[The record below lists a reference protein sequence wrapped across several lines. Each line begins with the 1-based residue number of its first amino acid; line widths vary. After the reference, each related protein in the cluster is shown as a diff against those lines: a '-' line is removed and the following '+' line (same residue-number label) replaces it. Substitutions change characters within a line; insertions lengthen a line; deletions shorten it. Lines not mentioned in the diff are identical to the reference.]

1 MELCNPGDK
10 GELSLPPGLQ
20 QGQFEFTALSF
31 VAPENVQFRYQLEG
45 LDENWV
51 DAGTRRVA
59 TYTHPPP
66 GHYRFKVMACNNDGV
81 WNTIGDTLPV
91 AFAPY
96 FWETVWFK
104 LTVMLI
110 SFMALCGGV
119 VLVLRRRH
127 RVEVQRLEHQRALE
141 LERTRIARDLH
152 DDMGVGLTEIGLLG
166 DLAGTT
172 SGLPEG
178 SRERLQEIT
187 GRARSLAASLDEIV
201 WAINPA
207 NDTSQSLVEYF
218 FEYAQKLL
226 GRAGIR
232 CRLRVNE
239 PMAAGN
245 LNAED
250 RHEVFHAFKE
260 ALNNVIRHSGATEV
274 QVSMEAAAGELVIR
288 VIDNGHG
295 FVSPGGVG
303 ARDGLV
309 GMRAR
314 LQRLR
319 GRCEIDGASGGGT
332 TITFVIPLQL
342 KE

>member
-1 MELCNPGDK
+1 VFIERVVADGQTFAVYQAPRAPSATNEAAPMELCNPGDK

-119 VLVLRRRH
+119 VLVRSCGHDQRPAGRQPGAIAGDNRSRQIASRLARRNC
-127 RVEVQRLEHQRALE
+127 
-141 LERTRIARDLH
+141 
-152 DDMGVGLTEIGLLG
+152 LG
-166 DLAGTT
+166 DQSRQRHFAVAG
-172 SGLPEG
+172 G
-178 SRERLQEIT
+178 I
-187 GRARSLAASLDEIV
+187 
-201 WAINPA
+201 
-207 NDTSQSLVEYF
+207 F
-218 FEYAQKLL
+218 F
-226 GRAGIR
+226 
-232 CRLRVNE
+232 
-239 PMAAGN
+239 
-245 LNAED
+245 
-250 RHEVFHAFKE
+250 
-260 ALNNVIRHSGATEV
+260 
-274 QVSMEAAAGELVIR
+274 
-288 VIDNGHG
+288 
-295 FVSPGGVG
+295 
-303 ARDGLV
+303 
-309 GMRAR
+309 
-314 LQRLR
+314 
-319 GRCEIDGASGGGT
+319 
-332 TITFVIPLQL
+332 
-342 KE
+342 